1 MSRLTLLLGA
11 CLAVASPAFAAEKL
25 ADYTAQVPLKV
36 EGQGPWYRLELP
48 MALQLA
54 AAHGDL
60 RDLRVFN
67 AEGEPL
73 AYSLTRSE
81 GSTARTEQ
89 ALDLKWFPLRG
100 PANVDSA
107 PRVRVE
113 RSTTGTLVEVVPEEP
128 AAPGERLRGW
138 LLDAS
143 AAQGPLERLVLDWTT
158 GEEGFQRF
166 SIEASDDLQDWR
178 PWGTGQLAR
187 LSFGGDR
194 IDQRE
199 VALPGQPARYLR
211 LLWLDAEAPVLSAA
225 RVTTASR
232 ESRPAPMVWSDPLPA
247 RSEGEGEYR
256 WDLPLP
262 IAVERL
268 RFALEQPNTLAPV
281 QLQSRNDPAGQWRPL
296 TSGLLYR
303 LPGEGK
309 ENVHDEL
316 ILSGWDR
323 IQQVRLKVDLRA
335 GGFGTQGP
343 ALRVGMRATEVVFLA
358 RGTGPF
364 VLAVGRPAATSSALP
379 LGTLVPGLREDSLA
393 KMGQARIEG
402 DLRVTQAVAEEK
414 TAVQAEQT
422 DWKRFGLWAVLL
434 LGVGLLVMMAV
445 SLLRTQNKG
454 A

>member
-1 MSRLTLLLGA
+1 M
-11 CLAVASPAFAAEKL
+11 
-25 ADYTAQVPLKV
+25 
-36 EGQGPWYRLELP
+36 
-48 MALQLA
+48 
-54 AAHGDL
+54 
-60 RDLRVFN
+60 
-67 AEGEPL
+67 
-73 AYSLTRSE
+73 
-81 GSTARTEQ
+81 
-89 ALDLKWFPLRG
+89 
-100 PANVDSA
+100 
-107 PRVRVE
+107 
-113 RSTTGTLVEVVPEEP
+113 PEEP

-262 IAVERL
+262 IAAERL

-343 ALRVGMRATEVVFLA
+343 ALQVGMRATEVVFLA

-379 LGTLVPGLREDSLA
+379 LGTLVPGLRNDSLA

-414 TAVQAEQT
+414 AAVQAEQT

-454 A
+454 V